1 MSKQAL
7 LIIDMQ
13 QAGFSTPPHDA
24 DNLVSRINRLSD
36 RLRAERSP
44 IIFVQHCGPE
54 GDDFHPSEPGHALHA
69 DLTVEPEDK
78 RILKASCDAFLDTDL
93 GSTLEGFE
101 VNELI
106 VTGFATDFCVDTT
119 VRSAL
124 ARGYTTI
131 VPEDGHTTSDRAYMP
146 ASKVIEHHNFVWA
159 NLISPGGAARLTRC
173 DAIT

>member
-1 MSKQAL
+1 M
-7 LIIDMQ
+7 
-13 QAGFSTPPHDA
+13 
-24 DNLVSRINRLSD
+24 
-36 RLRAERSP
+36 E
-44 IIFVQHCGPE
+44 
-54 GDDFHPSEPGHALHA
+54 
-69 DLTVEPEDK
+69 
-78 RILKASCDAFLDTDL
+78 
-93 GSTLEGFE
+93 LE
-101 VNELI
+101 VDELI

-159 NLISPGGAARLTRC
+159 SLISPGGAARLTRC